1 MAMEVE
7 VLIIMD
13 VCMMFLPRVSY
24 SLHQFYFGGSIAL
37 KGQFSRQIVLVAYSI
52 KINNTHYWS
61 HAWLILTFLR
71 MA

>member
-37 KGQFSRQIVLVAYSI
+37 KGQFSRHNTEIVLVAYYI
-52 KINNTHYWS
+52 TINNTHYWS
-61 HAWLILTFLR
+61 HAGLILD
-71 MA
+71 